1 MRIIQH
7 LLPVVAVAAALS
19 LLPGVDL
26 SAVNLRSVYTSR
38 PDDPE
43 AVYFTPEEFGFKAD
57 GKTDV
62 SEALQAAIYRV
73 KTEKNFGI
81 LFIPEGKYRISRTIY
96 IPKAVRVIGYGKNRP
111 EFILSR
117 NSPGFDRDVET
128 DKGKSGYMFWF
139 TDGMVEDG
147 NRVSDANAG
156 TFYSAMSNVN
166 VRIEDG
172 NPAAVAF
179 RTHYA
184 QHSFISHIAMYIGGG
199 RAGVFDVG
207 NEMED
212 LAFYGGQYG
221 IISTKASPGWQVMM
235 VDAYFEG
242 QSKAAFRT
250 AETGLAIVNLHV
262 KNVPCVFDIDD
273 NYWEKIYIQDGR
285 FENVSDAALRI
296 AVENNSYNSINLR
309 NVICSKVPVLAFYK
323 RTGEKTS
330 VEHRKYIV
338 RSFDHGLRMDSLDDT
353 PEYRTCLD
361 VEAVPG
367 LPEATP
373 TTLPAIPDMS
383 LWVSVKDY
391 GAVGDGIADDTDA
404 IRKAMEE
411 SDAVYFPTGL
421 YRVSGTLKMRPET
434 RLIGLH
440 PFATQLMITDGTPAF
455 SGFGTPVPI
464 VESSRG
470 GDNILTGIGIN
481 TSANNYRAVGVKWM
495 AGSRSYLN
503 DVKFV
508 GGHGGME
515 KPSPGRPARPW
526 RWNTGPRVSTAD
538 SPVREQ
544 GMDIAWD
551 RQNWSLWVTDGGGG
565 TFKDIWTA
573 NTYATAGFY
582 AENTST
588 PGRVYAMSI
597 EHHVRN
603 EARFKNVSNWE
614 VYCMQTEEE
623 TVESSECQP
632 IEMDGCSDIRFA
644 NLYMFRVI
652 KVNRPYHSAVR
663 LRGCRDIE
671 FLNVHNYAQT
681 KYTADVTVYDQN
693 KGIEVRP
700 WEFSG
705 LYVKGDEASRF
716 IPTAEGSYK
725 LAEDFEFI
733 EGIARDSRGNIYF
746 CEHRMPRLWAWS
758 EERGLRLVAD
768 FHWKPYNVAVDTEDN
783 VLVTFRYDRQA
794 GWDEDP
800 SDVSL
805 LPDAG
810 GTSFSG
816 WGNSGY
822 AVFAYAID
830 PENPETSLRL
840 LETRPMGS
848 VSPVAKA
855 LYPSNRWRDFHD
867 YDQVA
872 VAVPEQCFV
881 APDGKTIIPRVYDLA
896 RSSALLEAY
905 PGKLFHMVNEYDR
918 RTVVCDVA
926 GDGTLSNLRYFV
938 EDGEFSLA
946 QDEAGRLYIA
956 DGDIQVYDADGKH
969 IQTIRTVERPSTL
982 IYSGGKL
989 YMTGRGSLQCIDIGE
1004 GAVRPD

>member
-1 MRIIQH
+1 MKKKLFI
-7 LLPVVAVAAALS
+7 LPAVLS
-19 LLPGVDL
+19 VFLSVSL
-26 SAVNLRSVYTSR
+26 SAVNLKSVYTCR

-43 AVYFTPEEFGFKAD
+43 ALYFTPEEFGFKPD
-57 GKTDV
+57 GKSDV
-62 SEALQAAIYRV
+62 SEELQEAIYRV
-73 KTEKNFGI
+73 KREKNFGI

-111 EFILSR
+111 EFVLSG
-117 NSPGFDRDVET
+117 NSPGFDKDVES
-128 DKGKSGYMFWF
+128 DKGKSAYMFWF
-139 TDGMVEDG
+139 TDGIVEDG

-199 RAGVFDVG
+199 KAGVFDVG
-207 NEMED
+207 NEMEN

-235 VDAYFEG
+235 VDACFEG

-262 KNVPCVFDIDD
+262 KNVPCVFDIDE
-273 NYWEKIYIQDGR
+273 NSWEKIYIQNSR
-285 FENVSDAALRI
+285 FENVSEAAIRI
-296 AVENNSYNSINLR
+296 AVENNSCNSITLR
-309 NVICSKVPVLAFYK
+309 DIYCSRVPVFALCK
-323 RTGEKTS
+323 RTGEKTA
-330 VEHRKYIV
+330 VDHKNYLV
-338 RSFDHGLRMDSLDDT
+338 RSFDHGLQMESLEDL
-353 PEYRTCLD
+353 PEQKTAMD
-361 VEAVPG
+361 VEA
-367 LPEATP
+367 LAK
-373 TTLPAIPDMS
+373 LPAAVSSSLPVIPDMAT
-383 LWVSVKDY
+383 WVSAKDY
-391 GAVGDGIADDTDA
+391 GAVGDGVTDDTEALQKA
-404 IRKAMEE
+404 IDGN
-411 SDAVYFPTGL
+411 DAVYLPTGR
-421 YRVSGTLKMRPET
+421 YRVSRTLKMRPET
-434 RLIGLH
+434 KLIGLH

-455 SGFGTPVPI
+455 SGFGTPVPV

-470 GDNILTGIGIN
+470 GDNLLTGIGIN
-481 TSANNYRAVGVKWM
+481 TAANNYRAVGVKWT
-495 AGSRSYLN
+495 AGSGSYLN

-515 KPSPGRPARPW
+515 RPDPSRPARPW
-526 RWNTGPRVSTAD
+526 RWNAGTRVSTAD

-551 RQNWSLWVTDGGGG
+551 RQYWSLWVTDGGGG

-573 NTYATAGFY
+573 STYATNGFY

-588 PGRVYAMSI
+588 PGRIYAMSI

-603 EARFKNVSNWE
+603 EVRFKNVSNWE

-623 TVESSECQP
+623 SIESSECQP

-700 WEFSG
+700 WEFSR
-705 LYVKGDEASRF
+705 LYVTGGEASRF
-716 IPTAEGSYK
+716 TPSSEGSYK
-725 LAEDFEFI
+725 LAEDFEFT
-733 EGIARDSRGNIYF
+733 EGIAHDSKGIIYF
-746 CEHRMPRLWAWS
+746 CDHRMPRLWAWS
-758 EERGLRLVAD
+758 EDRGLRLVAD

-783 VLVTFRYDRQA
+783 VLVTFRYDSQA
-794 GWDEDP
+794 GWDGDTV
-800 SDVSL
+800 DVSL

-822 AVFAYAID
+822 AVLVYAIN
-830 PENPETSLRL
+830 PESPETSLRL
-840 LETRPMGS
+840 LETKAMGS
-848 VSPVAKA
+848 VEDVAKA

-867 YDQVA
+867 YNQVA
-872 VAVPEQCFV
+872 VAVPGQCFV
-881 APDGKTIIPRVYDLA
+881 SLDGKTIIPRVYDLA

-905 PGKLFHMVNEYDR
+905 PGKPFHMVNEYDR

-926 GDGTLSNLRYFV
+926 RDGTLSGLRYFV

-946 QDEAGRLYIA
+946 EDESGRLYIA
-956 DGDIQVYDADGKH
+956 DGDIQVYDADGRRL
-969 IQTIRTVERPSTL
+969 QTIRTVERPSTL
-982 IYSGGKL
+982 TYYGGKL
-989 YMTGRGSLQCIDIGE
+989 YMTGRHSLQCVD
-1004 GAVRPD
+1004 VR

>member
-1 MRIIQH
+1 MRKILHI
-7 LLPVVAVAAALS
+7 LPAVLS
-19 LLPGVDL
+19 VFLCVNL
-26 SAVNLRSVYTSR
+26 SAVNLKSVYSCR
-38 PDDPE
+38 PDDPG
-43 AVYFTPEEFGFKAD
+43 ALYFTPEEFGFKAD

-62 SEALQAAIYRV
+62 SEALQEAIYRV
-73 KTEKNFGI
+73 KREKNFGI

-128 DKGKSGYMFWF
+128 DKGKSAYMFWF
-139 TDGMVEDG
+139 TDGIVEDAS
-147 NRVSDANAG
+147 RVSDANAG

-199 RAGVFDVG
+199 KAGVFDVG

-242 QSKAAFRT
+242 QRKAAFRT

-273 NYWEKIYIQDGR
+273 NYWEKIYIQDSR

-296 AVENNSYNSINLR
+296 AVENNSYNSISLR
-309 NVICSKVPVLAFYK
+309 NVVCSKVPVLAFYK

-330 VEHRKYIV
+330 IEQKNYIV
-338 RSFDHGLRMDSLDDT
+338 RSFDHGLRMDSLDDL
-353 PEYRTCLD
+353 PQYRTTLD
-361 VEAVPG
+361 AEAVSK
-367 LPEATP
+367 LPEPAA

-383 LWVSVKDY
+383 LWANVRDY
-391 GAVGDGIADDTDA
+391 GAVGDGVTDDTEA
-404 IRKAMEE
+404 IRKAIAEN
-411 SDAVYFPTGL
+411 DAVYFPTGW
-421 YRVSGTLKMRPET
+421 YRVSGTVGMRPET

-440 PFATQLMITDGTPAF
+440 PFATQLMIADGTPAF
-455 SGFGTPVPI
+455 SGFGTPVPV
-464 VESSRG
+464 VESSKG
-470 GDNILTGIGIN
+470 GDNILAGIGIN

-495 AGSRSYLN
+495 AGGGSYLN

-515 KPSPGRPARPW
+515 KPDPSRAARPR
-526 RWNTGPRVSTAD
+526 RWNAGPRVSTAD
-538 SPVREQ
+538 SPIREQ

-551 RQNWSLWVTDGGGG
+551 RQCWSLWVTEGGGG
-565 TFKDIWTA
+565 TFKDVWTA

-588 PGRVYAMSI
+588 PGRIYAMSI

-603 EARFKNVSNWE
+603 EVRFKNVSNWE

-671 FLNVHNYAQT
+671 FLNVHNYSQT

-705 LYVKGDEASRF
+705 LYVTGDEASRF
-716 IPTAEGSYK
+716 TPSSEGSYK
-725 LAEDFEFI
+725 LAEDFEFA

-794 GWDEDP
+794 GWDDDP
-800 SDVSL
+800 VDVSL

-822 AVFAYAID
+822 AVLVYAID

-840 LETRPMGS
+840 LETKAMGS
-848 VSPVAKA
+848 VADVAKA

-867 YDQVA
+867 YNQVA
-872 VAVPEQCFV
+872 VAVPGQCFV

-905 PGKLFHMVNEYDR
+905 PGKPFHMVNEYDR

-926 GDGTLSNLRYFV
+926 ADGTLSGLRYFV

-946 QDEAGRLYIA
+946 EDESGRLYIA
-956 DGDIQVYDADGKH
+956 DGDINVYDADGRHLK
-969 IQTIRTVERPSTL
+969 TVKTVERPSTL
-982 IYSGGKL
+982 TYYGGKL
-989 YMTGRGSLQCIDIGE
+989 YMTGRHSLQCID
-1004 GAVRPD
+1004 VR

>member
-1 MRIIQH
+1 MRKNLYI
-7 LLPVVAVAAALS
+7 LLVLFFSS
-19 LLPGVDL
+19 LGVSL
-26 SAVNLRSVYTSR
+26 SAVNLQSVYTQR
-38 PDDPE
+38 PDDSE

-62 SEALQAAIYRV
+62 SDALQEAIYRV
-73 KTEKNFGI
+73 KREKNFGI

-96 IPKAVRVIGYGKNRP
+96 IPKAVRVIGYGKTRP
-111 EFILSR
+111 EFILSK

-128 DKGKSGYMFWF
+128 DKGKSKYMFWF
-139 TDGMVEDG
+139 TGEVVEDE
-147 NRVSDANAG
+147 NHVNDASAG

-184 QHSFISHIAMYIGGG
+184 QHSFISHIAMYIGKGK
-199 RAGVFDVG
+199 AGIFDVG

-250 AETGLAIVNLHV
+250 CETGLAIVNLHV
-262 KNVPCVFDIDD
+262 KNVPCVFDIVD
-273 NYWEKIYIQDGR
+273 NYWEKLYIQNSR
-285 FENVSDAALRI
+285 FENVSDAAIRI
-296 AVENNSYNSINLR
+296 AVEDNSYNSVTLR
-309 NVICSKVPVLAFYK
+309 DVYCSKVPVLAVCK
-323 RTGEKTS
+323 RTGEKTA
-330 VEHRKYIV
+330 VEHKSYLV
-338 RSFDHGLRMDSLDDT
+338 RSFDHGLQMESLDDR
-353 PEYRTCLD
+353 PEQKTVLD
-361 VEAVPG
+361 VEAV
-367 LPEATP
+367 AK
-373 TTLPAIPDMS
+373 LPAAVATSLPAVPDMGT
-383 LWVSVKDY
+383 WVSAKDY
-391 GAVGDGIADDTDA
+391 GAVGDGVTDDTEALQKA
-404 IRKAMEE
+404 IDGN
-411 SDAVYFPTGL
+411 DAVYLPTGW
-421 YRVSGTLKMRPET
+421 YRVSNTLRMRPET
-434 RLIGLH
+434 KLIGLH
-440 PFATQLMITDGTPAF
+440 PFATQLMIADGTPAF
-455 SGFGTPVPI
+455 SGFGTPVP
-464 VESSRG
+464 VLESSRG
-470 GDNILTGIGIN
+470 GDNVLTGIGVN

-495 AGSRSYLN
+495 AGAGSYLN

-515 KPSPGRPARPW
+515 KPDPDRPARPW
-526 RWNTGPRVSTAD
+526 RWNMGPRVSTAD

-551 RQNWSLWVTDGGGG
+551 RQYWSLWVTDNGGG
-565 TFKDIWTA
+565 TFKDVWTA
-573 NTYATAGFY
+573 NTYATNGFY
-582 AENTST
+582 AENTGT
-588 PGRVYAMSI
+588 PGRIYAMSI

-603 EARFKNVSNWE
+603 EVRFKNVSNWE

-632 IEMDGCSDIRFA
+632 IEMDGCSDMRFA

-652 KVNRPYHSAVR
+652 KVNRPYHSGVR
-663 LRGCRDIE
+663 LRGCRGIE

-681 KYTADVTVYDQN
+681 KYTTDIAVYDQN

-700 WEFSG
+700 WEFSR
-705 LYVKGDEASRF
+705 LYVTGDEAGRF
-716 IPTAEGSYK
+716 VPSGDGAYK
-725 LAEDFEFI
+725 IAEDFEFT
-733 EGIARDSRGNIYF
+733 EGIAHDSKGNIYF
-746 CEHRMPRLWAWS
+746 CENRMPRLWAWS
-758 EERGLRLVAD
+758 ENRGLRLVAD

-794 GWDEDP
+794 GWDGDTT
-800 SDVSL
+800 DVSL

-822 AVFAYAID
+822 AVLVYAID

-848 VSPVAKA
+848 VAGVVKA
-855 LYPSNRWRDFHD
+855 LYPANRWRDGHD
-867 YDQVA
+867 YNAIA

-896 RSSALLEAY
+896 RCSALLEAR
-905 PGKLFHMVNEYDR
+905 PGKPFHMVNEYDR

-946 QDEAGRLYIA
+946 EDESGRLYIGN
-956 DGDIQVYDADGKH
+956 GDVQVYDRDGKKVRF
-969 IQTIRTVERPSTL
+969 IKTAERPSTL
-982 IYSGGKL
+982 TVYGGKL
-989 YMTGRGSLQCIDIGE
+989 YMTGRHSLMRADID
-1004 GAVRPD
+1004 